1 VETAHAFNE
10 QSTRLADV
18 MRVAE
23 AAQHAILA
31 RPPHQIGAIALA
43 ARYIS
48 AAAEALVGGD
58 LYETIARPGAVRL
71 LIGDVR
77 GKGLDAVRI
86 ATIVL
91 GEFRAAAADLDDLVQ
106 VARQIDRRVRTYLD
120 DEDFVTALIADLND
134 DGTFTLVSCGHPAPL
149 LVSAADTHEVTCPA
163 TVPLGLGVEPLL
175 ISGTLTHGDR
185 LLLYTDGLIEARD
198 TRGGFV
204 DRDEVT
210 SPLASAPLD
219 RVLDDILKE
228 VRRRTGGPLSDDLAL
243 LVAEYRGTG

>member
-1 VETAHAFNE
+1 
-10 QSTRLADV
+10 

-149 LVSAADTHEVTCPA
+149 LVSAAGTQEVTCPA

-204 DRDEVT
+204 NRDEVT
-210 SPLASAPLD
+210 APLATAPLD
-219 RVLDDILKE
+219 EVLDDILKE

-243 LVAEYRGTG
+243 LVAEYRGLG